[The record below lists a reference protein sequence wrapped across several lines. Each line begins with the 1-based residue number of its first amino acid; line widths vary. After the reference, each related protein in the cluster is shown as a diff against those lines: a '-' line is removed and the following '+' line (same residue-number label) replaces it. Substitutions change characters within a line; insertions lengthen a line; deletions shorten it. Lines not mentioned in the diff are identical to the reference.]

1 MPETMNLDAYFD
13 RIGYRGPR
21 APTQAVLQAIC
32 AAQPAAIVY
41 ENLDPFLGCV
51 PRLGLQALQ
60 EKLVE
65 RRRGGYCFELNL
77 LLRTVLLSLGMRV
90 TCLAARVVWNSPPG
104 ATLRPRT
111 HMLLK
116 VEVSDA
122 WEHALLVDLG
132 FGGQLFG
139 TPLLL
144 SPGLVQATPLGA
156 YRVTSDGK
164 IHTVEAELAQGWTPL
179 YQFSLEPQL
188 PVDYE
193 PANWFTATHPTSV
206 FRHNVLM
213 QALTPQGRAGLFNDR
228 LVLHRPGAQPEMR
241 RIGDAGE
248 FAQVL
253 EQVFHL
259 APPVPAHEIFARM
272 PKGLDHFVIPDAAN
286 A

>member
-1 MPETMNLDAYFD
+1 MNLDAYFA
-13 RIGYRGPR
+13 RIGYSGPR
-21 APTQAVLQAIC
+21 APTLAVLQAIC

-41 ENLDPFLGCV
+41 ENLDPFLGRV

-65 RRRGGYCFELNL
+65 RGRGGYCFELNL
-77 LLRTVLLSLGMRV
+77 LLRAALLSLGMRV

-104 ATLRPRT
+104 AALRPRT

-116 VEVSDA
+116 VETGA
-122 WEHALLVDLG
+122 AREQALLVDLG

-144 SPGLVQATPLGA
+144 APGLAQVTPLGA
-156 YRVTSDGK
+156 YRVTTDGK
-164 IHTVEAELAQGWTPL
+164 IYTVEAELAQGWMPL
-179 YQFSLEPQL
+179 YQFSLEAQL

-193 PANWFTATHPTSV
+193 PANWFTATHPASV
-206 FRHNVLM
+206 FRHNVLL

-228 LVLHRPGAQPEMR
+228 LVLQRPGAQPQTR
-241 RIGDAGE
+241 RLGDAAE
-248 FAQVL
+248 FAQAL
-253 EQVFHL
+253 DQVFHL
-259 APPVPAHEIFARM
+259 APPLPAHEIFDRI
-272 PKGLDHFVIPDAAN
+272 PKGLDHFVVPDDAN